1 MLVLIL
7 LIQSERLKWRVTA
20 KTFLKEAAMVRQCKA
35 KKLKNQS
42 LENFK
47 KQCPPQK
54 KKKKIGESTLVTEV
68 ASQPL
73 YKNVTMFGKRQF
85 GEGFQRNPKCF
96 PL

>member
-54 KKKKIGESTLVTEV
+54 KKKK
-68 ASQPL
+68 
-73 YKNVTMFGKRQF
+73 NRGKYTRYR
-85 GEGFQRNPKCF
+85 GCF
-96 PL
+96 TTSL